1 MRRDRGPPRARGGP
15 AGPGAGRGR
24 GEGPNRDRRKEA
36 DRLATAKFLMR
47 QGGYFSGICAR
58 VTQLMVLCGLFFYFY
73 FLWVTGK
80 TGFPGVHMN
89 ALSVLHQIIMIPH
102 IVAQEIIHVRTT

>member
-1 MRRDRGPPRARGGP
+1 MRRDRGPPRARGGPAGP

-58 VTQLMVLCGLFFYFY
+58 VTQLMVLCGFFFFSFLF

-89 ALSVLHQIIMIPH
+89 ALSVLHQIIMIP
-102 IVAQEIIHVRTT
+102 IL

>member
-58 VTQLMVLCGLFFYFY
+58 VTQLMVLCGLFFHFY
-73 FLWVTGK
+73 FFCGSLGRQ
-80 TGFPGVHMN
+80 GFLVC
-89 ALSVLHQIIMIPH
+89 
-102 IVAQEIIHVRTT
+102 T